1 MSPDSKFST
10 TKLYL
15 LANMGPEQR
24 SKVQSQTLIGAT
36 LYLMQPGHQ
45 AFSEDFFMSLLKAI
59 AFKCIHEH
67 LFTDEEIDRLEKIAK
82 TKTAEHGYISEE
94 AKSLVDK
101 FKSTT
106 QQRNRREQLYR
117 LYNVSAR
124 LSKDELLCILS
135 QCDHNREAVCEA
147 VGDVYLEVLQTK
159 IHENLRLNG
168 NKAPSP
174 KPSTPRT
181 APSTPPTEAVSEAQQ
196 TSSVDD
202 AITTLRNTLRDV
214 RVKFGL

>member
-1 MSPDSKFST
+1 MDM
-10 TKLYL
+10 L
-15 LANMGPEQR
+15 N
-24 SKVQSQTLIGAT
+24 
-36 LYLMQPGHQ
+36 
-45 AFSEDFFMSLLKAI
+45 DI
-59 AFKCIHEH
+59 AFKCHVH
-67 LFTDEEIDRLEKIAK
+67 RFTDEEADRLENIAK
-82 TKTAEHGYISEE
+82 TKTAERGYISEE

-106 QQRNRREQLYR
+106 QQRNRREQLFK

-135 QCDHNREAVCEA
+135 QCAHNREAVCEA
-147 VGDVYLEVLQTK
+147 ARDVYLEVLQTK
-159 IHENLRLNG
+159 IHESLRLNED
-168 NKAPSP
+168 KAPSP
-174 KPSTPRT
+174 TPLPRAEPKPASKPSTPRT